1 MIEHILTNA
10 TQEELSNPSIFNEL
24 SAYINQLIKDDFP
37 HLIQLLY
44 RLDVSEEKLKN
55 ILKDNPDEDAGK
67 IIASLMIERQ
77 IMKLKARMQDHDK
90 PSSDT
95 EERW

>member
-1 MIEHILTNA
+1 MIEFLLTRA
-10 TQEELSNPSIFNEL
+10 SHVELSDPSKFNEL

-55 ILKDNPDEDAGK
+55 ILKEKPDEDAGK
-67 IIASLMIERQ
+67 IIAELIIDRQ
-77 IMKLKARMQDHDK
+77 IKRLKTRAMESDNPDA
-90 PSSDT
+90 DT
-95 EERW
+95 EEKW